1 VFPIA
6 ALWTILPVC
15 SGIVSSP
22 TALRHDHRR
31 SRSRPHGTAAPIRN
45 PLCRVAGDRRRLD
58 QCQPT
63 VLGNRLTSMITGP
76 ARQSRT
82 SRPVNARIWPC
93 TARVWEDAWVDAGDI
108 EQVVTSELALLSPQV
123 RRSRAQVDELLDPEF
138 REIGAS
144 VRMRTRPE
152 MTSAL
157 PAEVSDNDEPVTA
170 TDLQAAVVGPGL
182 ILVTYMSD
190 RRGRRAR
197 RSSLWRRSGRAWRL
211 LHHHGR
217 CSPTPDRDVSQAD
230 GSFNRLSKARHPG
243 LASAPL

>member
-6 ALWTILPVC
+6 ALWTILPGC

-31 SRSRPHGTAAPIRN
+31 SRSRSQGTAAPIRN

-63 VLGNRLTSMITGP
+63 VLGNRLTSMITGS

-93 TARVWEDAWVDAGDI
+93 TARVWEDAWVGRRRHRAGCHLGTGA
-108 EQVVTSELALLSPQV
+108 VVASGWTV
-123 RRSRAQVDELLDPEF
+123 RAQVDELLDPEF

-144 VRMRTRPE
+144 GRMRTRPE

-157 PAEVSDNDEPVTA
+157 PEEVSDNDEPVTA
-170 TDLQAAVVGPGL
+170 TELQAAVVGPGL

-190 RRGRRAR
+190 RRMRRAR
-197 RSSLWRRSGRAWRL
+197 RSSLWRRSGRQWRL
-211 LHHHGR
+211 LHHQGTLFTD
-217 CSPTPDRDVSQAD
+217 C
-230 GSFNRLSKARHPG
+230 
-243 LASAPL
+243 